1 MSPRFCYRVLQMADR
16 ILAAKQSPD
25 TDALSPRDVNIQLP
39 NRAAV
44 DAAKVKAALAS
55 KAVQKDKEHPP
66 PPPSTVYEPPS
77 SDRKDGATYHVG
89 KMLGKG
95 GFAVCYEGQMPG
107 VRKKFALKIVKSK
120 MPTKMEQKVRH
131 MCPGSMGDGSL
142 LIVTC
147 AVVPNRA
154 TDSLQDAS
162 SEHCPVPARFCFR
175 QLYLPS
181 PRAVP

>member
-1 MSPRFCYRVLQMADR
+1 MADR
-16 ILAAKQSPD
+16 LLAAKQSPD

-39 NRAAV
+39 NRAV

-66 PPPSTVYEPPS
+66 PPPSQVYEPPS

-107 VRKKFALKIVKSK
+107 FRKKFALKIVKSK
-120 MPTKMEQKVRH
+120 MPTKMEQKVRRPCSGSRGRRQLAN
-131 MCPGSMGDGSL
+131 CP
-142 LIVTC
+142 C

-162 SEHCPVPARFCFR
+162 SEHCPVPARLRF
-175 QLYLPS
+175 
-181 PRAVP
+181 